1 MLVFS
6 PRQDGLAE
14 RLQRVVASVF
24 PDESM
29 EVCRTVDH
37 LAQGLRQ
44 AVLAPRL
51 AVLRIAE
58 QRNLSEILSLG
69 ELLADLKIVL
79 ILPDRDRATIVQ
91 GHRLRPRFLSY
102 ADSDLS
108 DIAAVLGKMKTTLQ
122 Q

>member
-6 PRQDGLAE
+6 PKQDGLAG
-14 RLQRVVASVF
+14 RLQRVVTSIF
-24 PDESM
+24 PDESL

-37 LAQGLRQ
+37 LAQGLRRAAQ
-44 AVLAPRL
+44 TPRL

-69 ELLADLKIVL
+69 DLLNDLRIIL
-79 ILPDRDRATIVQ
+79 ILPDRDRETIAQ

-102 ADSDLS
+102 VDSDLS
-108 DIAAVLGKMKTTLQ
+108 DIAAVLGKMKSALNQ
-122 Q
+122 